1 MAYGWQHTGRVNDIY
16 QKLYG
21 PKCMSDYI
29 KTKTDFEQKIDA
41 IPYNTSIFFCKKC
54 IALKS
59 DIIEKTKGLQ
69 QCYNS
74 SQLHPIE
81 SIVNIKEFI
90 DKCPDLP
97 NCSYPPNNPVR
108 KPVASK
114 VQKTYSCPG
123 SRNCEGKTVI
133 PDEQKSKAPP
143 GISARNPQAGRSE
156 EKSSLKEDRGHSD
169 GNELRDGKVIL
180 QTKPEANP
188 PSDSV
193 RIQDKGSE
201 PTVNQPSV
209 STDKAVTP
217 TPHVSTPPTFTSTE
231 FGTAPSAHSSQS
243 SVPRDSHSTG
253 STQEDLNIGGPTTN
267 LAGVQIE
274 GLNQL
279 RNIDVGGP
287 TNLAGVQIE
296 GANQLQ
302 NIDVAAQNSQGLAH
316 DNTHAIETSVATTTD
331 IGSTGAVDSDPENTG
346 TEEDSSASLAS
357 SPSGD
362 EGNSGI
368 TEVDISNDVKA
379 PDGESHN
386 VIISHDHR
394 HDSRTI
400 CNEST
405 CRETR
410 NNELTDDGGDKSHI
424 FNQIFSTIQANKGN
438 VIKTSIPMGIVL
450 LLSLLF
456 KYTPLWRLLTK
467 RKRNKRSHMNEKLQ
481 RVLQQPSIASEERSI
496 PFSYSTFEYSS

>member
-1 MAYGWQHTGRVNDIY
+1 MAYWGQRNSRVTDML
-16 QKLYG
+16 QRFQG
-21 PKCMSDYI
+21 PRCTSNYI
-29 KTKTDFEQKIDA
+29 KTKTEIEQKIDTFNYKDQKNYCKNCNV
-41 IPYNTSIFFCKKC
+41 IKKSIY
-54 IALKS
+54 
-59 DIIEKTKGLQ
+59 EKTKGLQ

-97 NCSYPPNNPVR
+97 NCSYPSDKRVS
-108 KPVASK
+108 KPVVSK
-114 VQKTYSCPG
+114 DQKTDSCTG
-123 SRNCEGKTVI
+123 HGKCKEKIVT
-133 PDEQKSKAPP
+133 PDEQASKAAPVITA
-143 GISARNPQAGRSE
+143 GISQAKRSE
-156 EKSSLKEDRGHSD
+156 EKASLKDRGHSD
-169 GNELRDGKVIL
+169 GEQLRDGKVIL

-279 RNIDVGGP
+279 RNIDVG
-287 TNLAGVQIE
+287 
-296 GANQLQ
+296 
-302 NIDVAAQNSQGLAH
+302 AQNTHGLTH
-316 DNTHAIETSVATTTD
+316 DKADSTENSAERVPDRTSHRGEETDYGEPRSEGTSDRVNSDQNGDALVDRGNTDSRGSHIEVAPSEDLGGGDEIHGITTTE
-331 IGSTGAVDSDPENTG
+331 IIHHTNGSD
-346 TEEDSSASLAS
+346 
-357 SPSGD
+357 
-362 EGNSGI
+362 
-368 TEVDISNDVKA
+368 VDITRVQVPGSVLTPGN
-379 PDGESHN
+379 
-386 VIISHDHR
+386 
-394 HDSRTI
+394 T
-400 CNEST
+400 NEQ
-405 CRETR
+405 
-410 NNELTDDGGDKSHI
+410 GI
-424 FNQIFSTIQANKGN
+424 FNQFFNTMRQNKEN
-438 VIKTSIPMGIVL
+438 VIKTSMPMGIVL

-456 KYTPLWRLLTK
+456 KYTPLWRILTK
-467 RKRNKRSHMNEKLQ
+467 RNRNKRSHMNEKLQ
-481 RVLQQPSIASEERSI
+481 RVLQQPSIGSEERSI
-496 PFSYSTFEYSS
+496 PFSYSAFEYSS

>member
-1 MAYGWQHTGRVNDIY
+1 MTWWTGRSNNNRSAL
-16 QKLYG
+16 QKLQEVRCISNYHQC
-21 PKCMSDYI
+21 KAEI
-29 KTKTDFEQKIDA
+29 EHKIHTFR
-41 IPYNTSIFFCKKC
+41 YNRSKLFCSKC
-54 IALKS
+54 IELRD
-59 DIIEKTKGLQ
+59 DIIQRSKGLQ

-74 SQLHPIE
+74 SKLLPIE
-81 SIVNIKEFI
+81 NTDKIKEFI
-90 DKCPDLP
+90 SKCPDLHKCL
-97 NCSYPPNNPVR
+97 NPPN
-108 KPVASK
+108 KPVSK
-114 VQKTYSCPG
+114 TVVSKGQKADSCPG
-123 SRNCEGKTVI
+123 SRNCTEKIVT
-133 PDEQKSKAPP
+133 PDDQKSKAPP
-143 GISARNPQAGRSE
+143 GILAGISQARRSE

-279 RNIDVGGP
+279 RNIDVG
-287 TNLAGVQIE
+287 
-296 GANQLQ
+296 
-302 NIDVAAQNSQGLAH
+302 AQNTHGLTH
-316 DNTHAIETSVATTTD
+316 DKADSTENSAERVPDRTSHRGEETDYGEPRSEGTSDRVNSDQNGDALVDRGNTDSRGSHIEVAPSEDLGGGDEIHGITTTE
-331 IGSTGAVDSDPENTG
+331 IIHHTNGSD
-346 TEEDSSASLAS
+346 
-357 SPSGD
+357 
-362 EGNSGI
+362 
-368 TEVDISNDVKA
+368 VDITRVQVPGSVLTPGN
-379 PDGESHN
+379 
-386 VIISHDHR
+386 
-394 HDSRTI
+394 T
-400 CNEST
+400 NEQ
-405 CRETR
+405 
-410 NNELTDDGGDKSHI
+410 GI
-424 FNQIFSTIQANKGN
+424 FNQFFNTMRQNKEN

-456 KYTPLWRLLTK
+456 KYTPLWRILTK

-481 RVLQQPSIASEERSI
+481 RVLQQPSTGSETKSI
-496 PFSYSTFEYSS
+496 PFSYSAFEYSSE

>member
-1 MAYGWQHTGRVNDIY
+1 MAYWAQYNRRVTDMFR
-16 QKLYG
+16 KLQG
-21 PKCMSDYI
+21 AGCTSNYI
-29 KTKTDFEQKIDA
+29 DTKNEIEQKINTFN
-41 IPYNTSIFFCKKC
+41 YNDPKNFCNRCNVIKKSIY
-54 IALKS
+54 
-59 DIIEKTKGLQ
+59 EKTKGLQ

-97 NCSYPPNNPVR
+97 NCSYPSDKRVS
-108 KPVASK
+108 KPVVSK
-114 VQKTYSCPG
+114 DQKTDSCTG
-123 SRNCEGKTVI
+123 HGKCKEKIVTQVE
-133 PDEQKSKAPP
+133 PKSKAASGITA
-143 GISARNPQAGRSE
+143 GISQARRSE
-156 EKSSLKEDRGHSD
+156 VKASLKEDRDHSD
-169 GNELRDGKVIL
+169 GDELRDVKVIL

-279 RNIDVGGP
+279 RNIDVG
-287 TNLAGVQIE
+287 
-296 GANQLQ
+296 
-302 NIDVAAQNSQGLAH
+302 AQNTHGLTH
-316 DNTHAIETSVATTTD
+316 DKADSTENSAERVPDRTSHRGEETDYGEPRSEGTSDRVNSDQNGDALVDRGNTDSRGSHIEVAPSEDLGGGDEIHGITTTE
-331 IGSTGAVDSDPENTG
+331 IIHHTNGSD
-346 TEEDSSASLAS
+346 
-357 SPSGD
+357 
-362 EGNSGI
+362 
-368 TEVDISNDVKA
+368 VDITRVQVPGSVLTPGN
-379 PDGESHN
+379 
-386 VIISHDHR
+386 
-394 HDSRTI
+394 T
-400 CNEST
+400 NEQ
-405 CRETR
+405 
-410 NNELTDDGGDKSHI
+410 GI
-424 FNQIFSTIQANKGN
+424 FNQFFNTMRQNKEN

-456 KYTPLWRLLTK
+456 KYTPLWRILTK
-467 RKRNKRSHMNEKLQ
+467 RNRNKRSHMNEKLQ
-481 RVLQQPSIASEERSI
+481 RVLQQPSIGSEERSI
-496 PFSYSTFEYSS
+496 PFSYSAFEYSS

>member
-1 MAYGWQHTGRVNDIY
+1 MAYWAQYNRRVTDMFR
-16 QKLYG
+16 KLQG
-21 PKCMSDYI
+21 AGCTSNYI
-29 KTKTDFEQKIDA
+29 DTKNEIEQKINTFN
-41 IPYNTSIFFCKKC
+41 YNDPKNFCNRCNVIKKSIY
-54 IALKS
+54 
-59 DIIEKTKGLQ
+59 EKTKGLQ

-108 KPVASK
+108 KPVVSK
-114 VQKTYSCPG
+114 VQKTYSCTG
-123 SRNCEGKTVI
+123 HGKCKEKIVTQVE
-133 PDEQKSKAPP
+133 PKSKAAS
-143 GISARNPQAGRSE
+143 GITAEISQARRSE
-156 EKSSLKEDRGHSD
+156 VKASLKEDRDHSD
-169 GNELRDGKVIL
+169 GDELRDVKVIL

-279 RNIDVGGP
+279 RNIDVG
-287 TNLAGVQIE
+287 
-296 GANQLQ
+296 
-302 NIDVAAQNSQGLAH
+302 AQNTHGLTH
-316 DNTHAIETSVATTTD
+316 DKADSTENSAERVPDRTSHRGEETDYGEPRSEGTSDRVNSDQNGDALVDRGNTDSRGSHIEVAPSEDLGGGDEIHGITTTE
-331 IGSTGAVDSDPENTG
+331 IIHHTNGSD
-346 TEEDSSASLAS
+346 
-357 SPSGD
+357 
-362 EGNSGI
+362 
-368 TEVDISNDVKA
+368 VDITRVQVPGSVLTPGN
-379 PDGESHN
+379 
-386 VIISHDHR
+386 
-394 HDSRTI
+394 T
-400 CNEST
+400 NEQ
-405 CRETR
+405 
-410 NNELTDDGGDKSHI
+410 GI
-424 FNQIFSTIQANKGN
+424 FNQFFNTMRQNKEN

-456 KYTPLWRLLTK
+456 KYTPLWRILTK
-467 RKRNKRSHMNEKLQ
+467 RNRNKRSHMNEKLQ
-481 RVLQQPSIASEERSI
+481 RVLQQPSIGSEERSI
-496 PFSYSTFEYSS
+496 PFSYSAFEYSS